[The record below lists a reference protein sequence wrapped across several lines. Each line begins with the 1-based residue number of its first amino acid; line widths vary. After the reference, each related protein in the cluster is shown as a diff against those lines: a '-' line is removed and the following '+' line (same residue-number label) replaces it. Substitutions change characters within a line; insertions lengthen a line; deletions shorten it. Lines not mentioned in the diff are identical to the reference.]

1 MFDKMVFDPSL
12 LRDTVFSGLEGLL
25 LFYSTKEQIF
35 AGIHLGSLLLTEEYL
50 ERGASDIYSSLTLTL
65 EFVQLEQESF
75 LTNINASG
83 KF

>member
-1 MFDKMVFDPSL
+1 M
-12 LRDTVFSGLEGLL
+12 
-25 LFYSTKEQIF
+25 
-35 AGIHLGSLLLTEEYL
+35 GIHLGSLLLAEEYL